1 MKKVKI
7 KSGRIAPTP
16 FSPPNVIRLCM
27 EDGFRWVLRVVF
39 PGDGA
44 DNIVAVSNKR
54 SHIDSLCRDVEA
66 VVKNDYPDSSPDPTV
81 FVQSAEEAWRDVTS
95 GNNGPWV
102 MWLCAHLFSI
112 VGGYKGERNIV
123 QHMSHLLVNSH
134 RTVQQSMIRAISVII
149 FRYANDR
156 LRIGTDARN
165 QAAMDWA
172 GKVAKIELNMP
183 YV

>member
-1 MKKVKI
+1 
-7 KSGRIAPTP
+7 
-16 FSPPNVIRLCM
+16 M
-27 EDGFRWVLRVVF
+27 EDGFRWVLRVIF

-54 SHIDSLCRDVEA
+54 SHIDRLCRDVRSMEA
-66 VVKNDYPDSSPDPTV
+66 IAKNDYPDSSPAPTI
-81 FVQSAEEAWRDVTS
+81 FVQSAKEAWRDVTS
-95 GNNGPWV
+95 GNNGSWV

-112 VGGYKGERNIV
+112 VGGYYGERNIV

-149 FRYANDR
+149 SRYADGR

-172 GKVAKIELNMP
+172 EQVAKIDLNMP
-183 YV
+183 VI